1 LVFPSIIRLSG
12 NQIIS
17 ALESVHLQAL
27 LEQAQPADLVLVPLV
42 FGSTE

>member
-1 LVFPSIIRLSG
+1 LVYPSIIRCFG

-42 FGSTE
+42 LGLTE